1 MENFLKKPLVVPF
14 ETLYLDPN
22 NPRLALEDPPSYEN
36 PKKLFDADLQTIVA
50 KALEKD
56 PEQRYQS
63 AAAFAD
69 DVERYLASQPI
80 LAHPPSTSS
89 GRWARIARRNSQA

>member
-36 PKKLFDADLQTIVA
+36 PKKLFDADLQTM
-50 KALEKD
+50 LEKRIED
-56 PEQRYQS
+56 VYDVKAMQGDALCQPETR
-63 AAAFAD
+63 AGFRKLLFLAF
-69 DVERYLASQPI
+69 
-80 LAHPPSTSS
+80 
-89 GRWARIARRNSQA
+89 